1 MENQNVNQTNAQGGD
16 LSDLKKMFSD
26 YQKKQ
31 TQTRRKTSEEILAKY
46 FVPRK
51 TKETFRILPPKSGKK
66 HIEEAF
72 FHVVITNI
80 SGGKKKHGTVIYCP
94 AHNDPKVKKLDVNG
108 KPILDTNGA
117 SIMIPSP
124 CPLCVKAKKLLA
136 QQDPSLKGVKKENMN
151 DMQKKIYEKNKEIFI
166 EANKWE
172 AKKFYIV
179 RGIDKGAEKDGVK
192 FWRFKHNFRNQG
204 TLDKILPILEEYM
217 TVHQADF
224 ADAKNGTD
232 LNITMA
238 DTEFNGHVYK
248 TISAISFRGK
258 SPLHADPIL
267 MRQWLDDDIIWRD
280 VFLPKKAPN
289 ITPYEFLDMVVK
301 GTNPYWDDTD
311 SNNKHWVFPGRPDLE
326 ELANTRTRNLDADGE
341 EEFEQASDL
350 TDEEYPSVNITN
362 ITKENVGT
370 YKEDAMNLGQEALNE
385 DSNETAPVD
394 ANETQD
400 APSSNEYDDLP
411 F

>member
-1 MENQNVNQTNAQGGD
+1 
-16 LSDLKKMFSD
+16 
-26 YQKKQ
+26 
-31 TQTRRKTSEEILAKY
+31 
-46 FVPRK
+46 
-51 TKETFRILPPKSGKK
+51 
-66 HIEEAF
+66 
-72 FHVVITNI
+72 
-80 SGGKKKHGTVIYCP
+80 
-94 AHNDPKVKKLDVNG
+94 LDVNG

-258 SPLHADPIL
+258 SPLHADPIV

-350 TDEEYPSVNITN
+350 TDEEYPSVNTN